1 MTLPQEEPS
10 LNDMMKMMIK
20 LQTDQANLLK
30 ELTTYNKE
38 QDVKQEKRDEEFKAW
53 RDRQEERDRK
63 QEERDR
69 KQDKENERRDLESA
83 KRDEEFKAWRDRQEE
98 RDRKQ
103 EERDR
108 KQEERDKKQ
117 DVLNK
122 QILNALVAFKTQGAQ
137 LSTPRH
143 GTGVSYQA
151 GEVPSTPTR
160 SRTLSSA
167 PSTARK
173 STQKI
178 AEMNDTYYR
187 TLAKA
192 YKHNIHERSSL
203 SDIFDIMG
211 GSWRKAWDSAKQGI
225 TKPFHSSTVQ
235 SILTSYRGLSM
246 GLDVTPSDSKPVAE
260 DVYQKVFEA
269 LVIAIQ
275 AHLREGEQG
284 DSECDGRPQLEWL
297 DSHKRPFETVLGN
310 RRKPDGAFRVQ
321 GSGEAAEWSSVLAV
335 VEMKGSDATFMNGV
349 LRGQLIRD
357 LIDMAAMQPRR
368 FRVGLTIAK
377 VRDVHIWVSLQHKVY
392 VAPVGRLPHP
402 MEAEPGVNEAA
413 VIKLLAFLYQ
423 QLPHDNGMLI
433 PQPRGI
439 PSPFKMADIL
449 GHARTNASLRY
460 HNLSISLSPE
470 KVCGRHRELLGPN
483 SWIYTIASHDS
494 TKWGT
499 PAGLTPVFKFHWH
512 YEDASEASVHK
523 AALKLNV
530 PYTPRLVYASS
541 VHCSSFYSE
550 DDKYDF
556 TEPLYGEVMII
567 ENAGVSIESA
577 FEELDN
583 DAACTMVDIFAGY
596 VHSLFVAAMGD
607 NDMYVLHRDISMNNL
622 LVLGDSPRLI
632 DWGCGRVFHMA
643 DRTPSSHSI
652 VGTAVYMGIRILA
665 GHTCR
670 CVVDDLESLFLV
682 LCHLLWRHYGRKDK
696 NYASL
701 WRGRKD
707 TQHVILTR
715 LAWLERHSS
724 FLNYMQ
730 LSSTCPPM
738 LKALAEGLY
747 ELLYPRDTTVHYLH
761 QFEDD
766 PRAKEFSAARWVE
779 AFAKALAPSRARGLA
794 PASDGKCLEELRH
807 FVEMNPACGS
817 PGVKG
822 P

>member
-1 MTLPQEEPS
+1 MTLPPEEPS

-38 QDVKQEKRDEEFKAW
+38 QAEKQEKRDEEFKAW
-53 RDRQEERDRK
+53 RDRQEERDKK
-63 QEERDR
+63 QEV
-69 KQDKENERRDLESA
+69 
-83 KRDEEFKAWRDRQEE
+83 
-98 RDRKQ
+98 
-103 EERDR
+103 
-108 KQEERDKKQ
+108 RDKKQ

-151 GEVPSTPTR
+151 GEIPSTPTR
-160 SRTLSSA
+160 SRPLPSA
-167 PSTARK
+167 FSTARK
-173 STQKI
+173 STQKR
-178 AEMNDTYYR
+178 AEMIDAYYR
-187 TLAKA
+187 SLAHE
-192 YKHNIHERSSL
+192 YEHDIHERSSL

-211 GSWRKAWDSAKQGI
+211 GSWRKAWDSACWGI
-225 TKPFHSSTVQ
+225 TEPFHSSTVQ
-235 SILTSYRGLSM
+235 SILTSYRNNFTES
-246 GLDVTPSDSKPVAE
+246 DVGPSDSGTAGEE
-260 DVYQKVFEA
+260 DYQKMFDA
-269 LVIAIQ
+269 LVTAIQ
-275 AHLREGEQG
+275 AHLREDEQG
-284 DSECDGRPQLEWL
+284 DSKCDGKPRLEWL
-297 DSHKRPFETVLGN
+297 DNHKRPFETVLGN
-310 RRKPDGAFRVQ
+310 RRKPEGAFRVK
-321 GSGEAAEWSSVLAV
+321 GSDEAAEWSSVLAV
-335 VEMKGSDATFMNGV
+335 VEMKGGDATLMDGV

-357 LIDMAAMQPRR
+357 FIDMAATPPRR

-402 MEAEPGVNEAA
+402 VEAEPGVNEAA

-583 DAACTMVDIFAGY
+583 DMACTMVDVFAGY
-596 VHSLFVAAMGD
+596 VHSLLVAATGD
-607 NDMYVLHRDISMNNL
+607 HEMYVLHRDISMNNL
-622 LVLGDSPRLI
+622 LILGDSPRLI
-632 DWGCGRVFHMA
+632 DWGCGRIIDVENCG
-643 DRTPSSHSI
+643 PSPHSF
-652 VGTAVYMGIRILA
+652 VGTTTYMGIRILA
-665 GHTCR
+665 EHPSR

-682 LCHLLWRHYGRKDK
+682 LCHLLWHNYGGD
-696 NYASL
+696 NDTYNCL
-701 WRGRKD
+701 WHGRED
-707 TQHVILTR
+707 TKYVILTR
-715 LAWLERHSS
+715 LSWLESHDS
-724 FLNYMQ
+724 FLDHMQ